1 MECRVGMEE
10 TFKTCVCV
18 GRSLKERSEEMDG
31 LLQYCFSAG
40 FGSVGMVR
48 AGVKRGRRSRRV
60 ECMVY
65 GFVTRIC

>member
-1 MECRVGMEE
+1 MECRVDMEDI
-10 TFKTCVCV
+10 FKTCGCV

-60 ECMVY
+60 ECMVC